1 MIVIVLVMLVNYVF
15 GLAESN
21 FAWTIDLS
29 YNQKFSISDAT
40 REVVQGL
47 DEEGKDIHPAPG
59 ELDFVAQHDA
69 RGDANRYKA
78 LSNNI
83 SVQNLD
89 IVANPTG
96 GGQVPDRWQCA
107 ERNSIVVSNAD
118 ETKFRVISSSDL
130 YDYEYSYDYTTGQY
144 SYSKYDFVGEQAGDF
159 GHTVRDQRR
168 YADSVPAAGPRRG
181 IL

>member
-1 MIVIVLVMLVNYVF
+1 MF

-47 DEEGKDIHPAPG
+47 DEEVKIYTLLQ
-59 ELDFVAQHDA
+59 ENSTSSLNTMLEEML
-69 RGDANRYKA
+69 NRYKA

-89 IVANPTG
+89 IVANLRRQP
-96 GGQVPDRWQCA
+96 
-107 ERNSIVVSNAD
+107 
-118 ETKFRVISSSDL
+118 SSRPM
-130 YDYEYSYDYTTGQY
+130 
-144 SYSKYDFVGEQAGDF
+144 AM
-159 GHTVRDQRR
+159 R
-168 YADSVPAAGPRRG
+168 
-181 IL
+181 